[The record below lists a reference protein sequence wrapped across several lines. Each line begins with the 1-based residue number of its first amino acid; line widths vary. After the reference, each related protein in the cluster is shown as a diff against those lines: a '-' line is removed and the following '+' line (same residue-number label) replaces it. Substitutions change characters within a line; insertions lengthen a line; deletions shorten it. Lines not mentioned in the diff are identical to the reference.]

1 MDNRIK
7 SASGL
12 NVLAGIWIIFSPWI
26 FGYAGLPAA
35 MWSSVVVGVLIAAF
49 AALRASSPASS
60 PGLSW
65 FNALLGAWVI
75 VTPWIFTYEENAAAT
90 WDKVITG
97 AIVLCLALISASG
110 GTSHP
115 VHPAQTTA
123 VRH

>member
-26 FGYAGLPAA
+26 FGYAVFPAA
-35 MWSSVVVGVLIAAF
+35 MWSSVVVGILIAVF

-65 FNALLGAWVI
+65 VNALLGAWVI
-75 VTPWIFTYEENAAAT
+75 VTPWIFNYEANAAAT
-90 WDKVITG
+90 WDKVIIG
-97 AIVLCLALISASG
+97 AIVLCLALVSASG
-110 GTSHP
+110 GTSHTVRP
-115 VHPAQTTA
+115 TQAA